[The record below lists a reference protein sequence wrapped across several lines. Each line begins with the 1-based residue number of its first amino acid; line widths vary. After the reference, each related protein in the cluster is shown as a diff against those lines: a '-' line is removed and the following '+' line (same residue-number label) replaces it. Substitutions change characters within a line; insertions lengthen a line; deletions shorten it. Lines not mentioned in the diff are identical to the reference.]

1 MTYRSS
7 LSGCGEGRARQMGGW
22 VQDLQGFESGRFS
35 LREQFNSLQED
46 SRVRCFVV
54 RRISTGVFMSPVLY
68 APMAEQILGLLKGD
82 ALREKMA
89 QPGREAVETKFE
101 LRRNVAR
108 LLNVD
113 SRSER

>member
-1 MTYRSS
+1 
-7 LSGCGEGRARQMGGW
+7 
-22 VQDLQGFESGRFS
+22 
-35 LREQFNSLQED
+35 
-46 SRVRCFVV
+46 
-54 RRISTGVFMSPVLY
+54 MSPVLY